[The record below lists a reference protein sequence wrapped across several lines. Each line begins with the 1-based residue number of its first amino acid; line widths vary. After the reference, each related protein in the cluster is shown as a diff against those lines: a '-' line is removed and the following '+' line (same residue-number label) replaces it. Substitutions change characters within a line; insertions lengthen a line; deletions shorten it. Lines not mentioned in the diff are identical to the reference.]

1 MAQGG
6 DTMILT
12 TRIACA
18 GYLLLMAGLAIF
30 GILTSKP
37 QSGSYFIG
45 FIIGQLLFTTIFS
58 VAALATLGALG
69 ALGATS
75 HTKLRRA
82 STINKMYL
90 LTAAAAIFAIFI
102 VRATVPYATTF
113 LPFFVLLG
121 LIAMVS
127 IIGLSKAQ
135 KQLTVAP

>member
-1 MAQGG
+1 
-6 DTMILT
+6 MILT

-58 VAALATLGALG
+58 VAALATLG